1 MSFTLVANSF
11 ISSISIINIMKGGNK
26 MKLKEAIEVLKDLKR
41 LSTIPMTLREGIDTI
56 LLNKAIDTVVNE
68 VEKPPITERDMHL
81 NMQYYM
87 EYCQMKGY
95 VTPMEWLEKHK
106 HFGKEASTRDKSLPD
121 FELQFCNTFLQ
132 MTNHLAGKC
141 QKCK

>member
-1 MSFTLVANSF
+1 
-11 ISSISIINIMKGGNK
+11 
-26 MKLKEAIEVLKDLKR
+26 MKLNEAIEVLKQHK
-41 LSTIPMTLREGIDTI
+41 STAEKFNMTVGKNRVSE
-56 LLNKAIDTVVNE
+56 AIDTVVNE

-121 FELQFCNTFLQ
+121 FELQFCNTCLQ
-132 MTNHLAGKC
+132 MTNHLAC
-141 QKCK
+141 KCKSARAMVYNGEFIITLV